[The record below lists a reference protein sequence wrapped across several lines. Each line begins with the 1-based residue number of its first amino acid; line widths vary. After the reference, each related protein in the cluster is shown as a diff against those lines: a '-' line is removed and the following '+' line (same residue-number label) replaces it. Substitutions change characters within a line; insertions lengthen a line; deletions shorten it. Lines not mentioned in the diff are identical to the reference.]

1 MNDSTGPLC
10 VRIHFFL
17 YCLIVKNKKRNQATR
32 QPGNQATRQPM
43 KSNLVYKNGDATT
56 ALDPAVWGPHYW
68 FVLFSMAVTYPERPN
83 DVTIKKY
90 YEFIQ
95 NLPLFLP
102 NHQMGNAFSEL
113 LDKYPVSPY
122 LDKRESFIKW
132 VHFLHNQ
139 INLRLNRDEVSLQ
152 DAVNAYY
159 SNYKPKELRLREEFK
174 YRRKLIYSLVALT
187 TATTMYYLYYK

>member
-1 MNDSTGPLC
+1 MSL
-10 VRIHFFL
+10 
-17 YCLIVKNKKRNQATR
+17 
-32 QPGNQATRQPM
+32 
-43 KSNLVYKNGDATT
+43 DAKI
-56 ALDPAVWGPHYW
+56 WGPCYW
-68 FVLFSMAVTYPERPN
+68 NFLFTVALTYPLHPN
-83 DVTIKKY
+83 ETSKKKY
-90 YEFIQ
+90 YDFIQ

-102 NHQMGNAFSEL
+102 NHQMGTVFSEL

-159 SNYKPKELRLREEFK
+159 SNYKPKEVRLREEIK
-174 YRRKLIYSLVALT
+174 YRRKLIYALVALT
-187 TATTMYYLYYK
+187 AATTMYYLYYK

>member
-1 MNDSTGPLC
+1 MNATG
-10 VRIHFFL
+10 
-17 YCLIVKNKKRNQATR
+17 T
-32 QPGNQATRQPM
+32 GT
-43 KSNLVYKNGDATT
+43 GTGTATT

-90 YEFIQ
+90 YDFIQ

-102 NHQMGNAFSEL
+102 NHQIGNAFSEL

-152 DAVNAYY
+152 EAVNAYY
-159 SNYKPKELRLREEFK
+159 SNYKPKQVRLHEEHK
-174 YRRKLIYSLVALT
+174 YRRKLIYAGGAVFA
-187 TATTMYYLYYK
+187 ATGLYYMYYK

>member
-1 MNDSTGPLC
+1 M
-10 VRIHFFL
+10 
-17 YCLIVKNKKRNQATR
+17 
-32 QPGNQATRQPM
+32 
-43 KSNLVYKNGDATT
+43 
-56 ALDPAVWGPHYW
+56 ALDPKVWGPHYW
-68 FVLFSMAVTYPERPN
+68 FVLMTTAVNYPDYVN
-83 DVTIKKY
+83 DVTRKKY
-90 YEFIQ
+90 YDFIQ

-102 NHQMGNAFSEL
+102 NHQMGNVFSEL

-159 SNYKPKELRLREEFK
+159 SNYKPKEVRLREEFK
-174 YRRKLIYSLVALT
+174 YRRKLIYAMVSMTA
-187 TATTMYYLYYK
+187 ATTMYYLYYK

>member
-1 MNDSTGPLC
+1 MTLNPE
-10 VRIHFFL
+10 
-17 YCLIVKNKKRNQATR
+17 
-32 QPGNQATRQPM
+32 
-43 KSNLVYKNGDATT
+43 
-56 ALDPAVWGPHYW
+56 VWGPHYW
-68 FVLFSMAVTYPERPN
+68 FVLHTIAITYPLNPN
-83 DVTIKKY
+83 EVTKKKY
-90 YEFIQ
+90 YDFIQ

-159 SNYKPKELRLREEFK
+159 SNYKPKEVRLREEIK
-174 YRRKLIYSLVALT
+174 YRRKLIYALIAAT
-187 TATTMYYLYYK
+187 AATTMYYVYHA

>member
-1 MNDSTGPLC
+1 
-10 VRIHFFL
+10 
-17 YCLIVKNKKRNQATR
+17 
-32 QPGNQATRQPM
+32 M

-90 YEFIQ
+90 YDFIQ

-102 NHQMGNAFSEL
+102 NHQMGSAFSEL

-159 SNYKPKELRLREEFK
+159 SNYKPKEVRVREEIK
-174 YRRKLIYSLVALT
+174 YHRKLIYCLIAAT
-187 TATTMYYLYYK
+187 AATTVYYVYHS

>member
-1 MNDSTGPLC
+1 MILEIHYNPAIQHQQSSTITTKPMNGTGPGT
-10 VRIHFFL
+10 
-17 YCLIVKNKKRNQATR
+17 AT
-32 QPGNQATRQPM
+32 AT
-43 KSNLVYKNGDATT
+43 ATT

-90 YEFIQ
+90 YDFIQ

-139 INLRLNRDEVSLQ
+139 INLRLNRDEVSLH

-159 SNYKPKELRLREEFK
+159 SNYKPRQVRVREELK
-174 YRRKLIYSLVALT
+174 YRRKLIYAAVAACA
-187 TATTMYYLYYK
+187 ATGLYYMYYK

>member
-1 MNDSTGPLC
+1 
-10 VRIHFFL
+10 
-17 YCLIVKNKKRNQATR
+17 
-32 QPGNQATRQPM
+32 
-43 KSNLVYKNGDATT
+43 
-56 ALDPAVWGPHYW
+56 
-68 FVLFSMAVTYPERPN
+68 
-83 DVTIKKY
+83 
-90 YEFIQ
+90 
-95 NLPLFLP
+95 
-102 NHQMGNAFSEL
+102 MGNAFSEL

-159 SNYKPKELRLREEFK
+159 SNYKPKEVRLREEFK

-187 TATTMYYLYYK
+187 TATTMYYLHYK

>member
-1 MNDSTGPLC
+1 MQTRIMDGTG
-10 VRIHFFL
+10 
-17 YCLIVKNKKRNQATR
+17 T
-32 QPGNQATRQPM
+32 GT
-43 KSNLVYKNGDATT
+43 ATT
-56 ALDPAVWGPHYW
+56 SLDPAVWGPHYW

-90 YEFIQ
+90 YDFIQ

-139 INLRLNRDEVSLQ
+139 INLRLNRDEVSLH
-152 DAVNAYY
+152 DAVNSYY
-159 SNYKPKELRLREEFK
+159 SNYKPKELRIREELK
-174 YRRKLIYSLVALT
+174 YRRKLIYAAF
-187 TATTMYYLYYK
+187 ATCFATGLYYMYYK

>member
-1 MNDSTGPLC
+1 MS
-10 VRIHFFL
+10 
-17 YCLIVKNKKRNQATR
+17 VKKTMTAAAT
-32 QPGNQATRQPM
+32 
-43 KSNLVYKNGDATT
+43 S

-90 YEFIQ
+90 YDFIQ

-102 NHQMGNAFSEL
+102 HHQIGNAFSEL

-132 VHFLHNQ
+132 VHFVHNQ

-152 DAVNAYY
+152 EAVNAYY
-159 SNYKPKELRLREEFK
+159 SNYKPKHVKLHEEFK
-174 YRRKLIYSLVALT
+174 YRRKLVYAGVAVVA
-187 TATTMYYLYYK
+187 ATGLYYLYYK

>member
-1 MNDSTGPLC
+1 
-10 VRIHFFL
+10 
-17 YCLIVKNKKRNQATR
+17 
-32 QPGNQATRQPM
+32 M

-90 YEFIQ
+90 YDFIQ

-102 NHQMGNAFSEL
+102 NHQMGDAFSEL

-139 INLRLNRDEVSLQ
+139 INLRLNRD
-152 DAVNAYY
+152 
-159 SNYKPKELRLREEFK
+159 
-174 YRRKLIYSLVALT
+174 
-187 TATTMYYLYYK
+187 

>member
-1 MNDSTGPLC
+1 M
-10 VRIHFFL
+10 
-17 YCLIVKNKKRNQATR
+17 
-32 QPGNQATRQPM
+32 
-43 KSNLVYKNGDATT
+43 
-56 ALDPAVWGPHYW
+56 
-68 FVLFSMAVTYPERPN
+68 
-83 DVTIKKY
+83 
-90 YEFIQ
+90 
-95 NLPLFLP
+95 FLP

-159 SNYKPKELRLREEFK
+159 SNYKPKEVRLREEIK
-174 YRRKLIYSLVALT
+174 YRRKLIYALVALT
-187 TATTMYYLYYK
+187 AATTMYYLYYK